1 MNLRITILAFAF
13 LLSLFSF
20 SQDNDRVGP
29 VATGTSEQMYEVPSL
44 ASRMNDLIPYVD
56 ETKEMQDG
64 KATPNDIVAGKGSS
78 GDDLLAKNPGELYQK
93 IQGKT
98 PSIVFNAAFTSSSP
112 TDPAGAVGPNHYIAV
127 FNTGFRIFDKD
138 GMH

>member
-1 MNLRITILAFAF
+1 MNIRITTLVLAL

-29 VATGTSEQMYEVPSL
+29 VEIGTSLEMREVPSL

-64 KATPNDIVAGKGSS
+64 KATPR
-78 GDDLLAKNPGELYQK
+78 
-93 IQGKT
+93 T
-98 PSIVFNAAFTSSSP
+98 C
-112 TDPAGAVGPNHYIAV
+112 
-127 FNTGFRIFDKD
+127 
-138 GMH
+138 